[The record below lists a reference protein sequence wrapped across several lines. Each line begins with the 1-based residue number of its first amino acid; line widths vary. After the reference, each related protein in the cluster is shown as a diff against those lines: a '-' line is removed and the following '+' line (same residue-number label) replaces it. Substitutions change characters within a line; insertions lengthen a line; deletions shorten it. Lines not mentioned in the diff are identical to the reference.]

1 MPGIYHSNLI
11 ERRCDMKILL
21 LVLLLCCI
29 FSIIVLITNFKAD
42 IFTQISAICGWLCTL
57 FFALGAYYIER
68 RK

>member
-1 MPGIYHSNLI
+1 
-11 ERRCDMKILL
+11 MKILL